1 MRGGSDG
8 GGCHDRKADVI
19 RNEDDARDGFSTS
32 QPTED
37 TSLNRWLARSQ
48 RQERDFG
55 TRSGYNQEDQHH
67 VGWDGE

>member
-1 MRGGSDG
+1 MRGGPDG

-37 TSLNRWLARSQ
+37 TSLNRWLDRSQ
-48 RQERDFG
+48 RQ
-55 TRSGYNQEDQHH
+55 
-67 VGWDGE
+67 